1 MNQISLKFFSK
12 IRLQAP
18 YRRCYSSSLKSQYPF
33 DLDDTDDKYKELNSF
48 YSDLF
53 TQTTFAPNA
62 QDNTAEKSELDE
74 LNEEL
79 NSLYTVNVLT
89 PLELQDHVK
98 NDGRF
103 IIRSTSTNPFF
114 NLALEEYVFR
124 NTPLNDGPMQN
135 ERLMFYT
142 NDRCVVI
149 GKNQNPWK
157 ELYLRNLSQ
166 RGYEFLRRHSGGG
179 AVVHDLGNVNY
190 SYLTSRERFKRE
202 FFNRQLVQCLN
213 NPDVSMNDRGDLTYK
228 GFKISG
234 SAFKIAQGKS
244 YHHGTMLV
252 ESELSEFKGL
262 LKPDSLPGIEW
273 SCNSVESVRSE
284 VCNIGGKVVSSI
296 DHFCSLVSES
306 FRTMMNDQNI
316 PMLFCDETST
326 LPEIQK
332 ASNTLQS
339 NSWKYMTG
347 PKFSVSYNGTTIS
360 VEKGVITDST
370 HHELIGKLFYEF
382 YEQLEEGDEAFQ
394 VLL

>member
-124 NTPLNDGPMQN
+124 NTCL
-135 ERLMFYT
+135 LYT
-142 NDRCVVI
+142 SRCV
-149 GKNQNPWK
+149 
-157 ELYLRNLSQ
+157 
-166 RGYEFLRRHSGGG
+166 
-179 AVVHDLGNVNY
+179 
-190 SYLTSRERFKRE
+190 
-202 FFNRQLVQCLN
+202 
-213 NPDVSMNDRGDLTYK
+213 
-228 GFKISG
+228 
-234 SAFKIAQGKS
+234 
-244 YHHGTMLV
+244 
-252 ESELSEFKGL
+252 
-262 LKPDSLPGIEW
+262 
-273 SCNSVESVRSE
+273 
-284 VCNIGGKVVSSI
+284 
-296 DHFCSLVSES
+296 
-306 FRTMMNDQNI
+306 
-316 PMLFCDETST
+316 
-326 LPEIQK
+326 
-332 ASNTLQS
+332 
-339 NSWKYMTG
+339 
-347 PKFSVSYNGTTIS
+347 
-360 VEKGVITDST
+360 
-370 HHELIGKLFYEF
+370 
-382 YEQLEEGDEAFQ
+382 
-394 VLL
+394 